1 MEGAGEIGSIALDTQ
16 VIMGLQPN
24 VVPLIRT
31 LIPELVSRLK
41 SDSVEAA
48 LLVPS

>member
-1 MEGAGEIGSIALDTQ
+1 MQDAGEIGSIAPDTQ
-16 VIMGLQPN
+16 VVMGLQPN
-24 VVPLIRT
+24 VTPLIEA
-31 LIPELVSRLK
+31 LIPELVARFK

>member
-1 MEGAGEIGSIALDTQ
+1 
-16 VIMGLQPN
+16 MGLQPN
-24 VVPLIRT
+24 LRPLLT
-31 LIPELVSRLK
+31 ELIPSLVARFK